1 MKNPKNN
8 ETNLRNLSRFLYRLS
23 YPYRRLVKYYT
34 EMIDLDQMSV
44 IPMQD
49 LQKPRTADDILKEY
63 HSTLSQLHKMNMQS
77 EIFKCVLI
85 AWIDDTFFGYVYED
99 DNNFFIMPLPSE
111 QCRVSSV
118 NFDGTLN
125 FAFDFTYFRKY
136 ADDLE
141 FWDSEFKKK
150 FNAYN
155 SDNTKRWQ
163 ELDVEKTIC
172 LKINME
178 DSTMS
183 LPPFIG
189 LFEALIDLIDL
200 QSIQAVKD
208 ELSIYKLLV
217 ARLKPLSNA
226 EGPDDFEVDIDT
238 ALQYFDKFADS
249 LPKQVNAA
257 VSPLPIE
264 TIEFKD
270 NQTQDVDALS
280 NAQSNLLKMSGGSQ
294 ILDNNK
300 SGTTIFEA
308 QIISDTLTALK
319 PLLPQIQCWVNRY
332 LGYVLGDHA
341 FVKYMEVSPYTKNKK
356 KKELLESG
364 QNGVPV
370 KLAVAALDGF
380 SPLETMS
387 LDFLENQVLKLHE
400 TWVPFQTSYTQTAND
415 NHEKD
420 PDELTDEG
428 IATKEQEKNNM

>member
-1 MKNPKNN
+1 
-8 ETNLRNLSRFLYRLS
+8 
-23 YPYRRLVKYYT
+23 
-34 EMIDLDQMSV
+34 MIDLDYMSV
-44 IPMQD
+44 IPMQN
-49 LQKPRTADDILKEY
+49 LEQPRSADEILKEY
-63 HSTLSQLHKMNMQS
+63 ATTLTQLHKMNLQS

-85 AWIDDTFFGYVYED
+85 AWIEDTFFGYVYED
-99 DNNFFIMPLPSE
+99 DQNFFIMPLPSE
-111 QCRVSSV
+111 YCRVSSI

-125 FAFDFTYFRKY
+125 FAFDFTYFRRY

-141 FWDSEFKKK
+141 YWDAEFKKK

-189 LFEALIDLIDL
+189 LFESLIDLVDL

-217 ARLKPLSNA
+217 ARLQPLSNA
-226 EGPDDFEVDIDT
+226 EEPDDFEVDIDT
-238 ALQYFDKFADS
+238 ALQYFNKFADS
-249 LPKQVNAA
+249 LPEQVNAA
-257 VSPLPIE
+257 ISPLPID

-270 NQTQDVDALS
+270 KQTQDVDALS

-294 ILDNNK
+294 VLDNNK

-332 LGYVLGDHA
+332 LGYVMGDHA
-341 FVKYMEVSPYTKNKK
+341 YVKYMEVSPYTKNKK

-387 LDFLENQVLKLHE
+387 LDFLENEVLKLHE
-400 TWVPFQTSYTQTAND
+400 TWVPFQTSYTQTSED

-420 PDELTDEG
+420 TDDLTDEG
-428 IATKEQEKNNM
+428 IATKEAEKNKM